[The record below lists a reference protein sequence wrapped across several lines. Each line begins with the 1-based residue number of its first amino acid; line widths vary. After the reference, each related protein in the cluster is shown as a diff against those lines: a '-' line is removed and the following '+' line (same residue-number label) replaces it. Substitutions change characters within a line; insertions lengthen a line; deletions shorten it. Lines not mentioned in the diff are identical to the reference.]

1 MRGSCLIYIWQEE
14 KGKTE
19 GQQWVQRLAQKNKN
33 KTKKTLNQINQI
45 NNPTKTQRGQEQQV
59 ETGHKA
65 EQDLGCKAADG
76 GRTDWKDKMVD
87 VHVGQRQKGN
97 NMGSEVGFGAK
108 RRL

>member
-1 MRGSCLIYIWQEE
+1 M
-14 KGKTE
+14 
-19 GQQWVQRLAQKNKN
+19 QRLAQKNKN
-33 KTKKTLNQINQI
+33 KTKKTLNQI

-97 NMGSEVGFGAK
+97 NMGSVVGFGAK